1 MVAGR
6 LASFVNSWKV
16 LTKDLWVLDTIKGYQ
31 IPFKGVPIQA
41 QIPPEAKFSR
51 EQEVLLR
58 AEIESLLQKG
68 AILPQGCSS
77 EGFYSTLFLVPS
89 QMRPVINHKQLN
101 QWVETPH
108 FKMEGI
114 STLRDLLRAGDW
126 MVKVDL
132 KDTYFT
138 IPINPQHQ
146 QYLKFTVDGKC
157 YQFSCLPFGLSC
169 APWTF
174 TKVMKHLMGLSRAWG
189 IRIIIYID
197 NMLVLA
203 ESRESAMEH
212 LEVLTFLLEALGFII
227 NKEKSVLSPAQ
238 ELEFLGLVIDSLRL
252 QLKLPS
258 EKMKQIRKEA
268 GQLQRR
274 ETDSSPSFLES

>member
-1 MVAGR
+1 
-6 LASFVNSWKV
+6 
-16 LTKDLWVLDTIKGYQ
+16 
-31 IPFKGVPIQA
+31 
-41 QIPPEAKFSR
+41 
-51 EQEVLLR
+51 
-58 AEIESLLQKG
+58 
-68 AILPQGCSS
+68 
-77 EGFYSTLFLVPS
+77 
-89 QMRPVINHKQLN
+89 
-101 QWVETPH
+101 
-108 FKMEGI
+108 
-114 STLRDLLRAGDW
+114 
-126 MVKVDL
+126 
-132 KDTYFT
+132 
-138 IPINPQHQ
+138 
-146 QYLKFTVDGKC
+146 
-157 YQFSCLPFGLSC
+157 
-169 APWTF
+169 
-174 TKVMKHLMGLSRAWG
+174 MKHLMGLSRAWG

-238 ELEFLGLVIDSLRL
+238 KLEFLGLVVDSLRL